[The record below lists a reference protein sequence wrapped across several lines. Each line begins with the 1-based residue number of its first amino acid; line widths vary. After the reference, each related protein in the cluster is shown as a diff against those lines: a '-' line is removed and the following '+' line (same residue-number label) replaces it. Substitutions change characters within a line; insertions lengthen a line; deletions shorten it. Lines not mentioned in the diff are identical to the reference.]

1 MKIANIASNCY
12 VLTVNKP
19 YPPIPV
25 MRRATIM
32 VILIG
37 LSSMY
42 SCKVDKICAA
52 YQSYYLISPTVQ
64 PSNFSV
70 QDNDTIFYFY
80 QEHPSYYEP
89 ELFALVSENGLPRK
103 DLPNTEKDKNGLIK
117 SEWALVKNWNK
128 RIVPME
134 VVYPEIPD
142 SLRFLG
148 DNLMLTEV
156 DVIDSVALDS
166 ARNTAQTYKYNNDQ
180 KFYNW
185 YFRDKLVWEDEAST
199 EVDNK
204 KVQDAPN
211 QVEQAPE
218 KKKFIQGLFKKKDK
232 AKKEQL
238 AKDSIN

>member
-37 LSSMY
+37 LSAMY

-52 YQSYYLISPTVQ
+52 YQSYYLISPSLQ
-64 PSNFSV
+64 PSAFSA
-70 QDNDTIFYFY
+70 QANDSI
-80 QEHPSYYEP
+80 PSHYVP

-142 SLRFLG
+142 SLRFIG

-156 DVIDSVALDS
+156 DVIDSLALDS

-185 YFRDKLVWEDEAST
+185 YFRDKLVWEDETST
-199 EVDNK
+199 EAANTTVKN
-204 KVQDAPN
+204 VPEE
-211 QVEQAPE
+211 VESEPE
-218 KKKFIQGLFKKKDK
+218 KKIFIKGLFKKKDK
-232 AKKEQL
+232 AKKEQV
-238 AKDSIN
+238 ATDSIN